1 MAHFAGRLFSRADVG
16 TVDGQFHFIW
26 TQEFCQVPG
35 AGFSRATDQRRDA
48 QAEKQLT
55 FRQLRN
61 AF

>member
-35 AGFSRATDQRRDA
+35 AGFSRATDT